1 MVRNNP
7 PLVPAK
13 PPTQRGGAAPIVALV
28 QLGAFVGKELSEVR
42 RQPKLILSL
51 IVGPFLLLFLF
62 GIGYSPAPP
71 RVRTVIVVPPN
82 SSYRAEIERRKEA
95 FGEPFLLESITD
107 DAAATRQRL
116 ENREIGAII
125 YFPEDPYEKVV
136 RGEYAPLLIEF
147 NEIDPFKAQW
157 ISYYGYVQTSELNKR
172 LLTEALKQNQSAN
185 GQDRAAALRE
195 RTAALRAQ
203 AAALGQAAAA
213 GDPAA
218 VAQQAA
224 VMQGENA
231 RVQSEL
237 LNVGQ
242 LFGAIA
248 VFGNVNDPQDTAQG
262 RDLMAAQQAT
272 SRIDDSLAQ
281 VRSSVA
287 QGRVG
292 EPERGAIAS
301 IARDAEA
308 TETAANRLK
317 LPPAEVIVSPFEP
330 KSKDIAELEPSFVNF
345 YAPGVIALLAQ
356 HIAVTLS
363 ALTLVRERLLGTV
376 EILRVAPTG
385 VWSIVW
391 GKYISH
397 FTLTALLAAGLTAAL
412 HFGLGIPIL
421 GGAQNYALA
430 LGLLIAASLS
440 LGFFISAIASSES
453 QAVQFSLLLLIA
465 SVLFGGFFLSLE
477 SLIPSV
483 QILSYTLPITYGIIA
498 LKQTMLR
505 GEFPPLWSLGA
516 LGGMAVALFILS
528 AILFRSQMKR
538 R

>member
-1 MVRNNP
+1 M
-7 PLVPAK
+7 
-13 PPTQRGGAAPIVALV
+13 

-62 GIGYSPAPP
+62 GIGYSPTPP

-82 SSYRAEIERRKEA
+82 SAYRAEIERRKDA
-95 FGEPFLLESITD
+95 FGEPFLLEGITD

-116 ENREIGAII
+116 ENREIDAII
-125 YFPEDPYEKVV
+125 FFPEDPYAQVV
-136 RGEYAPLLIEF
+136 RGEYAPLLLEF
-147 NEIDPFKAQW
+147 NEIDPFRAQW

-172 LLTEALKQNQSAN
+172 LLVETLKQSQSAN

-195 RTAALRAQ
+195 RAAALRAQ
-203 AAALGQAAAA
+203 AVVLQQASAA
-213 GDPAA
+213 GDAAA
-218 VAQQAA
+218 VAQQS
-224 VMQGENA
+224 VVVQGENTK
-231 RVQSEL
+231 VQGEL
-237 LNVGQ
+237 LTVAQ
-242 LFGAIA
+242 LFGAVA
-248 VFGNVNDPQDTAQG
+248 VFSNVSNPQDTSQG
-262 RDLMAAQQAT
+262 HDLMVAQEAVG
-272 SRIDDSLAQ
+272 RIDDSLSQ
-281 VRSSVA
+281 VRSGIA
-287 QGRVG
+287 QGQVG
-292 EPERGAIAS
+292 DQQRSAVAS
-301 IARDAEA
+301 IMRDAEA
-308 TETAANRLK
+308 IENAAKRLN
-317 LPPAEVIVSPFEP
+317 LPPAEVLVSPFEP

-385 VWSIVW
+385 VWSIIW
-391 GKYISH
+391 GKYLSH
-397 FTLTALLAAGLTAAL
+397 FALTALLAAGLTAAL

-421 GGAQNYALA
+421 GGAQNYAIA

-440 LGFFISAIASSES
+440 VGFFISAIASSES

-477 SLIPSV
+477 SLIPAV
-483 QILSYTLPITYGIIA
+483 QVLSYTLPITYGIIA
-498 LKQTMLR
+498 LQETMLR
-505 GEFPPLWSLGA
+505 GEFPPLWALGA
-516 LGGMAVALFILS
+516 LSGMAVVLFLLS
-528 AILFRSQMKR
+528 AILFRHQMKR